1 MTEQA
6 EQPKRA
12 PRQRK
17 LRTFSAFGDV
27 RRMPSEYEIV
37 THSQNWNTRASKA
50 SVFEQNPSSPGNL
63 WFLTYR
69 EHSPLQADDWE
80 GFRDPDQIAYR
91 SYVNLQA
98 TEQTKLDGVLERYH
112 DADSALTATQV
123 ERLGALLTPARYLV
137 HGFQQAEAYV
147 GFIGPSSYVTSA
159 AGYAN
164 ADFLRR
170 VSVIAYRTRSLQLA
184 HPDSGIGTEER
195 RRWEQDAAWQ
205 PARKALE
212 QALIAYDWGEA
223 FTSLNLVLAPTL
235 DHLLIEQLGEV
246 SRAEG
251 DEQSWL
257 LAQLLNEDTQRRN
270 RWSSTL
276 GRYAVEQRAANEKPL
291 RKWFDRWGARADEA
305 VAALAPYLGRPEDEV
320 VASARAAREELHAG
334 ILDVASAAS

>member
-1 MTEQA
+1 MSEDA
-6 EQPKRA
+6 KPVR
-12 PRQRK
+12 RQRK

-69 EHSPLQADDWE
+69 EHSPFQADDWE
-80 GFRDPDQIAYR
+80 GFRDPDKIAYR

-98 TEQTKLDGVLERYH
+98 TEQTKLDGVLERYAG
-112 DADSALTATQV
+112 ADETLSAEQV
-123 ERLGALLTPARYLV
+123 QRLGSLLTPSRYLV

-184 HPDSGIGTEER
+184 HPDSGIGTDER

-205 PARKALE
+205 PARKAIE

-223 FTSLNLVLAPTL
+223 FASLNLVLAPTL
-235 DHLLIEQLGEV
+235 DHLLIQQLGEV
-246 SRAEG
+246 SRAAG

-257 LAQLLNEDTQRRN
+257 LSGLLGEDSQRRN
-270 RWSSTL
+270 RWSGAL
-276 GRYAVEQRAANEKPL
+276 GRYALEQRAANEKPL
-291 RKWFDRWGARADEA
+291 RKWLERWGARADDA
-305 VAALAPYLGRPEDEV
+305 VGALAPLLGRPADEV
-320 VASARAAREELHAG
+320 VAGARAAREELHAG
-334 ILDVASAAS
+334 IFDVAAAAS